1 MVVTEE
7 ETHRDSL
14 TYVPS
19 FTEQDIV
26 LNDKYEYK
34 DSLTAVLGY
43 GAFGVVYKGINR
55 GNNTNV
61 FDCIL

>member
-1 MVVTEE
+1 MVVTQG

-26 LNDKYEYK
+26 LDDKYEYK

-55 GNNTNV
+55 GSNTNV